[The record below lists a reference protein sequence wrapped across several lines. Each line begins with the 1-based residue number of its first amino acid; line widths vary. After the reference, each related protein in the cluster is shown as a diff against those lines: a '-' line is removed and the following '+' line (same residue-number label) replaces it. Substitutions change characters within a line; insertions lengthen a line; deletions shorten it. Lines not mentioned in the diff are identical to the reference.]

1 MSPFETGSLVA
12 LPAVLRAV
20 IEDPGATTQVAAA
33 GTVFIATNALD
44 AGAAVVTAG
53 VARAF
58 VVAPDGR
65 RLTVRYARPGAI
77 VGSMGASP
85 AGTRR
90 PVGVEAVTECHF
102 VMIDFAVIR
111 KQLATDPQ
119 ASIDLLQQ
127 LQATLDET
135 YVLSAT
141 NAFGSIRERIATHL
155 LDSATELHGG
165 HRIVASV
172 TQAELAESV
181 GTAREVVARGLAA
194 FRAEGTVATSR
205 GQIQLLDIDRLAALA
220 GRTRPS
226 GALLRQDV
234 AVQGPPSRRVE
245 RRRAATATAGQLR
258 VLVIDDEED
267 VLAIVRALLSEVLPD
282 VFVGWAPGA
291 VAGAAMAM
299 AAQWDVLIVDQ
310 ALGDGTGVELLQRLA
325 AGGSITPA
333 IMLTGSIERSTDL
346 AAMAAGAVDF
356 VSKPHLDGRALA
368 RAVRYAVAGSRSLA
382 SARRDTAHARSES
395 LTDVL
400 TGVGNRRRFEAEL
413 DAAAN
418 GGPYTLVMAD
428 VDGLK
433 SINDGFGHPAG
444 DAALRAIATA
454 FANRVRETDR
464 VSRIGGD
471 EFGAIIVGDDAGKVA
486 ERWSARI
493 RVNIPGPGVVT
504 AAVAVVQSHQ
514 RPSGEVV
521 ADADRRLRAA
531 KGTGR

>member
-1 MSPFETGSLVA
+1 MA

-20 IEDPGATTQVAAA
+20 IEDPGATTHVVAA
-33 GTVFIATNALD
+33 GTVFIATNAVD
-44 AGAAVVTAG
+44 AGAAVVTSG

-58 VVAPDGR
+58 VVARDGR

-77 VGSMGASP
+77 VGSLGATS
-85 AGTRR
+85 AGRRR
-90 PVGVEAVTECHF
+90 PVGVEAITECQF
-102 VMIDFAVIR
+102 VMIDFTAIR
-111 KQLATDPQ
+111 NKLAADPQ

-141 NAFGSIRERIATHL
+141 NAFGTIRERIATHL

-172 TQAELAESV
+172 TQAALAESV
-181 GTAREVVARGLAA
+181 GTAREVVARGLAE
-194 FRAEGTVATSR
+194 FRSQGTVATSR
-205 GQIQLLDIDRLAALA
+205 GEIELLDIDRLAELA

-226 GALLRQDV
+226 GALFRQDV
-234 AVQGPPSRRVE
+234 AVRGQPSRRVE
-245 RRRAATATAGQLR
+245 RRRAATPTAGQLR

-267 VLAIVRALLSEVLPD
+267 VMAIVRALLSEVMPH
-282 VFVGWAPGA
+282 VSVSWAPSA
-291 VAGAAMAM
+291 AAGAAMALGT
-299 AAQWDVLIVDQ
+299 QWDVLIVDQ
-310 ALGDGTGVELLQRLA
+310 ALGDGTGVELLERLA

-356 VSKPHLDGRALA
+356 VSKPDLDARRLE
-368 RAVRYAVAGSRSLA
+368 RAVRYAVARSRGLA
-382 SARRDTAHARSES
+382 TARRETDRARSES

-433 SINDGFGHPAG
+433 SINDNFGHPAG
-444 DAALRAIATA
+444 DAALRAIAA
-454 FANRVRETDR
+454 ALANRVRETDR
-464 VSRIGGD
+464 LSRIGGD
-471 EFGAIIVGDDAGKVA
+471 EFAAIIVDDDAAKLTK
-486 ERWSARI
+486 RWSARI
-493 RVNIPGPGVVT
+493 RVTIPGPGVVT
-504 AAVAVVQSHQ
+504 AAVAAVQSD
-514 RPSGEVV
+514 RRLPGEVV

-531 KGTGR
+531 KRPRP